1 MRFENGLK
9 RNMINELR
17 KSVGWREFSQ
27 KELDDIMEYTR
38 YSVVAYDDQQ
48 VIAMGR
54 VIGDGVYYLICD
66 VVVSPQWQQMGIGK
80 QVIQHLLDDIKS
92 TLHENESCSVQ
103 LVSATGKEGFYQ
115 KLGFSRI
122 PNDRSGSGMQMFIF

>member
-48 VIAMGR
+48 AIAMGR

-80 QVIQHLLDDIKS
+80 QVI
-92 TLHENESCSVQ
+92 
-103 LVSATGKEGFYQ
+103 
-115 KLGFSRI
+115 
-122 PNDRSGSGMQMFIF
+122 